1 MSLIS
6 KSFLKRL
13 LIFQFALFFIFSKF
27 YNINKSI
34 KDFTKRILYIAKSGQ
49 TSNETIGIIESK
61 SQSLFLILFGF
72 YFFMTILA
80 LSNFNL
86 GKQLT
91 GMITIIMAV
100 IYCNPLTTIKK
111 NFEKN
116 NYQYDWKIYI
126 PSLEFCIISCLGIA
140 MILSGFLIIEEE
152 GKDINTQQE
161 KEIKIHKREESGEK
175 EEEEEKEEEK
185 EKEGK
190 EKVN

>member
-1 MSLIS
+1 MF
-6 KSFLKRL
+6 KSILKRL

-27 YNINKSI
+27 HNVNKSI

-49 TSNETIGIIESK
+49 TSNETLEIIESK
-61 SQSLFLILFGF
+61 SQNLFFILFGL

-86 GKQLT
+86 GKQLA

-140 MILSGFLIIEEE
+140 MILSGFYIIEEV
-152 GKDINTQQE
+152 GNDINTQKE
-161 KEIKIHKREESGEK
+161 KEIKIQRRQET
-175 EEEEEKEEEK
+175 EEKEEN
-185 EKEGK
+185 EGK
-190 EKVN
+190 EKKN